1 MLKRII
7 FLSLLLVVAVPATTQ
22 NNPVPET
29 LPGADTRVYK
39 MVGETPL
46 RLHIYEPPERRN
58 ADKLPAI
65 VFFFGGGWRNGSP
78 AQFVEHC
85 KYLAA
90 RGMVAITAEYR
101 VKSRHN
107 VSPLECIA
115 DAKSALRWVRQNATK
130 LGVDPNRIAAGGGS
144 AGGHLAA
151 AAATVQGFQEK
162 ADDLSI
168 SPVPN
173 ALVLFNPALDVTS
186 LPADYDFGSLARAA
200 SPLHQVRG
208 KLPPTIILHGT
219 ADKTVPFEQAT
230 KFCAAMKQQGNT
242 CEVNAYEGRDHGFF
256 NFGRGN
262 GEDFNSTVRAMDDF
276 LVALGYLKGAPK
288 P

>member
-1 MLKRII
+1 MIKRII
-7 FLSLLLVVAVPATTQ
+7 FLLLLLVVAVPATTQ
-22 NNPVPET
+22 NNTAPET

-39 MVGETPL
+39 TVGETQL

-58 ADKLPAI
+58 TDKLPAI

-85 KYLAA
+85 KHLAA

-151 AAATVQGFQEK
+151 AAATVQGFQEN
-162 ADDLSI
+162 AEDLSI
-168 SPVPN
+168 SAVPN

-186 LPADYDFGSLARAA
+186 LPADYGFGPLARAA
-200 SPLHQVRG
+200 SPLQQVRG

-256 NFGRGN
+256 NFGRGD
-262 GEDFNSTVRAMDDF
+262 GEDFKSTVRAMDDF
-276 LVALGYLKGAPK
+276 LVALGYLKSQPK

>member
-1 MLKRII
+1 MLRRIT
-7 FLSLLLVVAVPATTQ
+7 LALLLLSVAVPATQQ
-22 NNPVPET
+22 NNAVPET

-39 MVGETPL
+39 TVGETQL
-46 RLHIYEPPERRN
+46 RLHIYEPTERKN

-65 VFFFGGGWRNGSP
+65 VFFFGGGWRNGTP
-78 AQFVEHC
+78 AQFAEHC
-85 KYLAA
+85 KYLSS

-151 AAATVQGFQEK
+151 AAATVQGFQEQSE
-162 ADDLSI
+162 DLSI
-168 SPVPN
+168 SAVPN
-173 ALVLFNPALDVTS
+173 ALVLFNPALDVTN
-186 LPADYDFGSLARAA
+186 LPADYDFGPLARAA
-200 SPLHQVRG
+200 SPLQQVRG

-230 KFCAAMKQQGNT
+230 KFCAAMKQQGNA
-242 CEVNAYEGRDHGFF
+242 CEVKAYEGREHDFF
-256 NFGRGN
+256 NFGRGD
-262 GEDFNSTVRAMDDF
+262 GADFKSTLQATDDF
-276 LVALGYLKGAPK
+276 LVALGYLKSQPK